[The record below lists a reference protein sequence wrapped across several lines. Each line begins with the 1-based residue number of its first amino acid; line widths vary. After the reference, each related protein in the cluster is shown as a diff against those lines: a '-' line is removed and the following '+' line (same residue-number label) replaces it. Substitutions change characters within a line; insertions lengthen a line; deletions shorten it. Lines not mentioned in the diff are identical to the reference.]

1 MVPSPS
7 TFKHLF
13 NPDFHTNTPSSE
25 YGRGTG
31 FVSFTSFTSFTM
43 SCLTRYIEEAL
54 TLDGTLSPKAE
65 KQRRIL
71 FRYATGAL
79 LFTVVAYLSVLDS
92 MTTHHTRR
100 GAYICMAVVLFSII
114 CMILAKRE
122 LSTAFVVCS
131 VYIQCAAICL
141 WDLNG
146 RSEASP
152 RWPILVLEIDIMLIL
167 QVPARCTTGLVCC
180 CVVWLVL
187 CAFEESFRFGLL
199 DLPGLVPQEG
209 EFGRQEY
216 WRKVTDCD
224 DLPCAVG
231 FPPSSLAL
239 GVSVF
244 VLDFIVTRGF
254 ARDVLKEEQAMQRTI
269 NAVQEIASLLARY
282 DVDEV
287 ARMLDAQETLLP
299 EEMHATLRKMEG
311 NLRKYR
317 PYLPAALFEE
327 EDEMCGAQHATVAPP
342 GLDSERAT
350 IVFTDILQSTSIWE
364 AAPDGMRAGL
374 RIHNTVI
381 RDVMHTFGGYEVK
394 TIGDAFMIA
403 FATTQDGMDFALKVH
418 ERLREAE
425 WPPSL
430 MEDAPICAEQG
441 LLWCGLTV
449 RIGINTG
456 PVTVEQS
463 SLTGRTD
470 YFGHTV
476 NVASR
481 LENTCTPGAVALRS
495 DLWSSDCSTCD
506 AVLGNTES
514 LDLKGVSGAT
524 MVCCAWPTALAG
536 RRIQPLIDSMTE
548 STLGKPRSLPASLH
562 DYESRAVSHQPKDS
576 VVPAFAT
583 CGPAKPFD
591 ATVGVLELR
600 VGEDMNLAALRIMS
614 SGLST
619 LTIALDQSGG
629 TLVSV
634 LGSYVCVGW
643 NLTRASPSHMEAAI
657 HFAQRMHET
666 YCLSGAGFV
675 SGVVQHGDVGARKQR
690 FVTVMG
696 STVRRS
702 WTLCEEAV
710 RCGNVC
716 LYVPPPGAEVP
727 SVLADVLLLDRARA
741 GVYKILGVASF

>member
-1 MVPSPS
+1 MTELSG
-7 TFKHLF
+7 
-13 NPDFHTNTPSSE
+13 SE
-25 YGRGTG
+25 AETSWRGW
-31 FVSFTSFTSFTM
+31 V
-43 SCLTRYIEEAL
+43 EAVR
-54 TLDGTLSPKAE
+54 TLDGTLDTKE
-65 KQRRIL
+65 QKKRTL
-71 FRYATGAL
+71 FFCYSAVAGVTTMVVLLSIFDEIFSQKLRLASYIMMALIQSTGVAAVL
-79 LFTVVAYLSVLDS
+79 LRLPLRSG
-92 MTTHHTRR
+92 H
-100 GAYICMAVVLFSII
+100 IVVLFYAQSA
-114 CMILAKRE
+114 L
-122 LSTAFVVCS
+122 LL
-131 VYIQCAAICL
+131 L
-141 WDLNG
+141 WDVIG
-146 RSEASP
+146 RQVMSP
-152 RWPILVLEIDIMLIL
+152 AWPLLVLVIDMLL
-167 QVPARCTTGLVCC
+167 VMQVPARYTIGLVSAV
-180 CVVWLVL
+180 VVWLFVL
-187 CAFEESFRFGLL
+187 ALEESFRFGIL
-199 DLPGLVPQEG
+199 DLPGLIPQDG
-209 EFGRQEY
+209 PFGRQQY
-216 WRKVTDCD
+216 YAALTSCGRP
-224 DLPCAVG
+224 PCPVQ
-231 FPPSSLAL
+231 FPPLSLPT
-239 GVSVF
+239 SVTVF
-244 VLDFIVTRGF
+244 MLDFLATRGF
-254 ARDVLKEEQAMQRTI
+254 ARGILKEQEAMQQTI

-282 DVDEV
+282 DVEGV
-287 ARMLDAQETLLP
+287 ARMLDVQETLLP

-342 GLDSERAT
+342 GLDSEIAT
-350 IVFTDILQSTSIWE
+350 IVFTDIRASTSIWE

-374 RIHNTVI
+374 RIHNAVI

-481 LENTCTPGAVALRS
+481 LESSCTPGAVAIRS
-495 DLWSSDCSTCD
+495 DLWTSDCGSLRAFVGESE
-506 AVLGNTES
+506 AV
-514 LDLKGVSGAT
+514 DLKGVSGT
-524 MVCCAWPTALAG
+524 TFVLCVWPAALAG
-536 RRIQPLIDSMTE
+536 RKANPLRDKWRAGVDGSDSSHKSNLSMSPREFARQMT
-548 STLGKPRSLPASLH
+548 LP
-562 DYESRAVSHQPKDS
+562 
-576 VVPAFAT
+576 
-583 CGPAKPFD
+583 KPFD
-591 ATVGVLELR
+591 ATLGVVELL
-600 VGEDMNLAALRIMS
+600 VGEDGHAHTLHNMS
-614 SGLST
+614 AGLSI
-619 LTIALDQSGG
+619 LTVSLDQSGG

-634 LGSYVCVGW
+634 LGNCVCIGW
-643 NLTRASPSHMEAAI
+643 NLTRASSAHMEAALR
-657 HFAQRMHET
+657 FAQRVQDSSHV
-666 YCLSGAGFV
+666 SGAGFV

-716 LYVPPPGAEVP
+716 LYELPSGALPKSLEHMIVAHKA
-727 SVLADVLLLDRARA
+727 SSAYRVVSTAKDVT
-741 GVYKILGVASF
+741 SS